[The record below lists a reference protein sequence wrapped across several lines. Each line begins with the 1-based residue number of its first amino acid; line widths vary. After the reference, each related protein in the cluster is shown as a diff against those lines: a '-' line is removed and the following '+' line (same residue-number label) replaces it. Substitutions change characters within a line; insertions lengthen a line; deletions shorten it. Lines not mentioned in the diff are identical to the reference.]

1 MKDKN
6 LTKIVEYC
14 NWLIENISTVKSF
27 DEFVNNE
34 ALVYSSSF
42 LILQIAEHA
51 KKLTIEEKEKYNVDW
66 KRIIGMRNVIVHN
79 YEGIIQ
85 DTLYETLVD
94 DIPILL
100 DELLKY

>member
-6 LTKIVEYC
+6 LIKIVEYC

-51 KKLTIEEKEKYNVDW
+51 KKLSKEIKEKCNIDW

-85 DTLYETLVD
+85 DTLYETLVE
-94 DIPILL
+94 DIPLL
-100 DELLKY
+100 LEELLK